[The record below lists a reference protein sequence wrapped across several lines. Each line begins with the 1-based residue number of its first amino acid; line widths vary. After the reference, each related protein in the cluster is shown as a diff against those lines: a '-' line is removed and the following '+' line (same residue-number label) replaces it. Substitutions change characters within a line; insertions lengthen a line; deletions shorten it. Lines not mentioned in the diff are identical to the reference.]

1 MTYPYLG
8 RLAGLEPASHGL
20 PRSQIVRGGC
30 ADRWHITP
38 HSRLFFVGD
47 ISRWCSA
54 ATERCIESHTC
65 YTLTTA
71 P

>member
-1 MTYPYLG
+1 MG

-38 HSRLFFVGD
+38 HSRFLLGTYLVGVAQ
-47 ISRWCSA
+47 RLNA
-54 ATERCIESHTC
+54 ALKAMLA
-65 YTLTTA
+65 TL
-71 P
+71 